1 MSLRS
6 DLTAEDILVEARS
19 DGLYPTPRLQA
30 WWRDKTQ
37 GLAKRYAMMDVPVAD
52 PEGRPSVQLMG
63 LYARAF
69 GRNVF
74 PAQVVMFR
82 NGRGTAEFLFLA
94 NG

>member
-1 MSLRS
+1 MSLKS
-6 DLTAEDILVEARS
+6 ALTAQDLLVEARE

-52 PEGRPSVQLMG
+52 LEGRPSVQLMG

-74 PAQVVMFR
+74 PAQVVMFKE
-82 NGRGTAEFLFLA
+82 GRGTPEFLFLA

>member
-6 DLTAEDILVEARS
+6 DLTPEDILVEAKS

-37 GLAKRYAMMDVPVAD
+37 GLAKRYAMMDAPVAD
-52 PEGRPSVQLMG
+52 LEGRPSAQLMG
-63 LYARAF
+63 LYFRAF

-74 PAQVVMFR
+74 PSQGVMFR